1 MDNTELEIEYKI
13 KFSFIISDESKKVIN
28 QFIYTKIV
36 QGHLKFNLTDAISEG
51 VIILQK
57 KNTDIPERKNLTRRF
72 NKRGASKTSIK
83 GKKNSI
89 LVNFLVYEWIE
100 NYTSFRIESDILY
113 SRTLFIIDLVNA
125 IKNKYK
131 GKLLVVPEL

>member
-1 MDNTELEIEYKI
+1 MDNTEQDIEDKI
-13 KFSFIISDESKKVIN
+13 KFSFIISDECKKVIN

-36 QGHLKFNLTDAISEG
+36 EGHLKFSLTDAISEG
-51 VIILQK
+51 VSILQK
-57 KNTDIPERKNLTRRF
+57 KNPNIPERKNITRRF
-72 NKRGASKTSIK
+72 NRRGASKAPVK

-89 LVNFLVYEWIE
+89 LINLLVYEWIE
-100 NYTSFRIESDILY
+100 NYTSFRIETDILY